1 MVRMALEQLEGQGV
15 VSLNEERKA
24 ALVSNLLVV
33 LTSEQESQPVLSVG
47 GAAGGLIVRALIGG

>member
-1 MVRMALEQLEGQGV
+1 MALDD
-15 VSLNEERKA
+15 ERRA

-47 GAAGGLIVRALIGG
+47 SASR